1 MSVNLSPLGGAGAQF
16 FTNDGVPL
24 SGGLLY
30 TYQAGSTTP
39 ATTYTSSSGITA
51 LANPIILDAAGR
63 VPTGEI
69 WLTDGIAYKF
79 VLKDSTDVLIA
90 TWDGLSGI
98 NSNFIAY
105 SSVEETATA
114 TAGQTVFDL
123 SLTYIVGAN
132 SLAVFVNGSNQIVN
146 VNYLETDENTVTF
159 ITGLNVGDVVK
170 FSTATPVATN
180 AMDAA
185 NVSYTPAGAQAV
197 TTNVQ
202 AKLRQIVSVMDF
214 GAVGDGIADDTAAF
228 QAAVDAAQT
237 IYVPAGTFKISTVTI
252 SNNTTLIG
260 VDKGSTFITGDGDL
274 FEVTGLYLS
283 MERIYI
289 YNDTV
294 EGKLIN
300 FTNATA
306 TANNRFDEMRFGKA
320 TYHIYA
326 TPVAVSWTFTRCMFR
341 EASVSSRYYAN
352 GVTTYNEFDCYT
364 SLNNQGLTINNRAR
378 SSLFSGS
385 VFENNT
391 TNGFYFYANSPG
403 EFIGNVTFLN
413 CYFES
418 NAVNAGKIT
427 VAAAET
433 VRCFSFIGC
442 YFTKSALITN
452 NYYVDITGL
461 GLNYVLFESCS
472 QIGASP
478 EFAPNIS
485 AVRLFNNYKGNGVTG
500 SAAQTYVLTQ
510 SVADEGDIVAVDG
523 TFSGNVTA
531 DTGDIATVKFDYLS
545 GAGSSPTLLTVTNGR
560 NFNITVDTANSSGN
574 HTYQQWFVSYGYV
587 GATINNA
594 TKIVEQKTD
603 AAGSPSCTLAIDAS
617 GVITLAITGG
627 SSHTWGARLVGSF

>member
-1 MSVNLSPLGGAGAQF
+1 MATLIPK
-16 FTNDGVPL
+16 
-24 SGGLLY
+24 Y
-30 TYQAGSTTP
+30 TQ
-39 ATTYTSSSGITA
+39 
-51 LANPIILDAAGR
+51 
-63 VPTGEI
+63 
-69 WLTDGIAYKF
+69 
-79 VLKDSTDVLIA
+79 
-90 TWDGLSGI
+90 
-98 NSNFIAY
+98 
-105 SSVEETATA
+105 
-114 TAGQTVFDL
+114 
-123 SLTYIVGAN
+123 
-132 SLAVFVNGSNQIVN
+132 
-146 VNYLETDENTVTF
+146 
-159 ITGLNVGDVVK
+159 
-170 FSTATPVATN
+170 
-180 AMDAA
+180 
-185 NVSYTPAGAQAV
+185 V
-197 TTNVQ
+197 TTANRTI
-202 AKLRQIVSVMDF
+202 AEKFAESISVKDF

-237 IYVPAGTFKISTVTI
+237 IYVPAGTYRISTVTI
-252 SNNTTLIG
+252 SSNTTLIG

-283 MERIYI
+283 MEQIYI

-300 FTNATA
+300 FTNPT
-306 TANNRFDEMRFGKA
+306 TVANNRFNEMRFGKA

-326 TPVAVSWTFTRCMFR
+326 TPIVVSWTFTKCMFR
-341 EASVSSRYYAN
+341 EASISSRYYVN
-352 GVTTYNEFDCYT
+352 GVTTYSEFDCYT
-364 SLNNQGLTINNRAR
+364 SLNNQGITINNRAR

-385 VFENNT
+385 VFENND
-391 TNGFYFYANSPG
+391 TNGFYFYANQPG

-472 QIGASP
+472 QIGAVT
-478 EFAPNIS
+478 EFAPDIS

-500 SAAQTYVLTQ
+500 SAAQQYVLTQ
-510 SVADEGDIVAVDG
+510 SVANEGNIV
-523 TFSGNVTA
+523 TNNVTA
-531 DTGDIATVKFDYLS
+531 TTGNIANVKFENFS
-545 GAGSSPTLLTVTNGR
+545 GSGSSPTVLTFDNGSSCV
-560 NFNITVDTANSSGN
+560 ITVDTANSTGN
-574 HTYQQWFVSYGYV
+574 HTYQQWYVSYGYV

-603 AAGSPSCTLAIDAS
+603 AAGSPSCTLAIDAL

-627 SSHTWGARLVGSF
+627 SGHLWGAGLIGSF